1 MIGRVRQAFPGLSEV
16 SASQISVAQ
25 VFPDLGDGLVEI
37 SRDMW
42 KDVLPL
48 VKTTRVVVSKN
59 EAETTAPKKKRKAQV
74 LGTEP
79 NATASG
85 SGPPVLNAPTVGLKR
100 RLRAR
105 ADVGASEVD
114 NHNFRTSRE
123 IGPVFTSG
131 PVALTS
137 DGNLLVGCVNEEPR
151 STSLLLGSTTGTYQT
166 DSSGVTSLAVS
177 PNNAH
182 LAIFTSSLSL
192 RLYPLASSDSSSSIH
207 ATKHIPRAH
216 DAPVHVSTIDP
227 TSTLVAS
234 GSADGI
240 VKVHDIRRGHL
251 THLFRG
257 HGGIVS
263 ALKFFYKPGSTA
275 GSWDIMWLVSA
286 SADSRVR
293 VYDLAA
299 AGTGSPIM
307 TLEGHVS
314 VPRGV
319 GVSNDGRYV
328 VSGGRDSVVLIW
340 DTRPLTENGKP
351 EKGAS
356 GKKGKK
362 NLLTPVLVK
371 TIPVLERIEALGVLE
386 SEDSEGR
393 LRFYTGG
400 QKGVI
405 KVWDAWDAKVL
416 RTFGEEVEG
425 SSSLEDEGEESRQI
439 IDVLYTPS
447 IHSLSSV
454 HADQNVL
461 TYSLRTGN
469 KTRQLVGYN
478 DEVIDAVFLSSPSPA
493 PSVNRNFDTHLA
505 IATNSSLVRIYPTPD
520 IHNADTA
527 EKGPLNPLNASLLS
541 GHTDIVLAL
550 SSAPNGWL
558 ASAGKDREVRIWAP
572 IRAPLQEPDDE
583 NDMDEDD
590 KKLTDNVEWTCVGIC
605 AGHAESVGAV
615 VFGGL
620 DANGVPSF
628 LVTGSQD
635 RTLKVWDLSVLKGPT
650 PPTPIKLKSLT
661 TTKAHDK
668 DINALDVAPNGR
680 LAATGS
686 QDKTAK
692 VFEVGSSHDLAPTG
706 TLKGH
711 KRGVWSVRFSP
722 VERVIATGSGD
733 KTVKLWSLDDW
744 TCLKT
749 FEGHTNSILRLSFL
763 THGTQ
768 IVSAGSDGLVKL
780 WTIRTEECVAT
791 LDAHEDKVWALAM
804 SVDERTM
811 VSGAADSKVVI
822 WRDSTEEEQLEK
834 EEQRAKGV
842 ELEQNFSN
850 YLALNDYRNAIQ
862 LALAMDQPG
871 RLYNLFKSVRAARPT
886 KSIAPRPQDTESA
899 QSISG
904 SAEIDQVLATLS
916 GSDLVRL
923 LGHIRTWNAS
933 ARTSTIAQTVL
944 HAILSTHSTE
954 NIIAAFGKD
963 EDTQGLE
970 AEFTSAFKQKEKPG
984 MDLRSI
990 VDGLIPYTERHLTRA
1005 ERLVQ
1010 DSFVVD
1016 YVLGEMDMGLA
1027 LGGLDAMEV
1036 S

>member
-1 MIGRVRQAFPGLSEV
+1 MS
-16 SASQISVAQ
+16 
-25 VFPDLGDGLVEI
+25 
-37 SRDMW
+37 
-42 KDVLPL
+42 
-48 VKTTRVVVSKN
+48 KTS
-59 EAETTAPKKKRKAQV
+59 
-74 LGTEP
+74 
-79 NATASG
+79 
-85 SGPPVLNAPTVGLKR
+85 
-100 RLRAR
+100 
-105 ADVGASEVD
+105 
-114 NHNFRTSRE
+114 FRNSRE

-137 DGNLLVGCVNEEPR
+137 DGATLVGCVNEEPR
-151 STSLLLGSTTGTYQT
+151 STSLLSGSTTGSYQT
-166 DSSGVTSLAVS
+166 DSSGVTSLATS

-192 RLYPLASSDSSSSIH
+192 RLYPLASSSSISSTIH
-207 ATKHIPRAH
+207 PAKHIPRAH
-216 DAPVHVSTIDP
+216 DAPVHVSIIDP

-275 GSWDIMWLVSA
+275 GTWDTMWLVSA

-299 AGTGSPIM
+299 AGTSSPIM

-328 VSGGRDSVVLIW
+328 ISGGRDAVVLIW
-340 DTRPLTENGKP
+340 DTRPPAENGKP
-351 EKGAS
+351 EKGGA
-356 GKKGKK
+356 GKKGRK
-362 NLLTPVLVK
+362 NSLTPVLVK

-393 LRFYTGG
+393 LKFYTGG

-405 KVWDAWDAKVL
+405 KVWDAWDAKIL
-416 RTFGEEVEG
+416 QTFGEEIEG
-425 SSSLEDEGEESRQI
+425 SSSLEDDGEESRQI
-439 IDVLYTPS
+439 LDILYTPS
-447 IHSLSSV
+447 MHSLSSV

-469 KTRQLVGYN
+469 KTRQLIGYN

-493 PSVNRNFDTHLA
+493 PSASRNLDTHLA
-505 IATNSSLVRIYPTPD
+505 IATNSSLIRIYPTPD
-520 IHNADTA
+520 IHTADSA
-527 EKGPLNPLNASLLS
+527 EKGLLNPLNACLLS

-558 ASAGKDREVRIWAP
+558 ASAGKDREVRIWVP
-572 IRAPLQEPDDE
+572 IRMPLQEKDDE
-583 NDMDEDD
+583 NDMDEDVPEVFD
-590 KKLTDNVEWTCVGIC
+590 TVKWTCVAIC

-615 VFGGL
+615 AFGGL
-620 DANGVPSF
+620 DSNGVPSF

-650 PPTPIKLKSLT
+650 PSSPVKLKSFAT
-661 TTKAHDK
+661 VKAHDK
-668 DINALDVAPNGR
+668 DINALDIAPNGR
-680 LAATGS
+680 LVATGS

-692 VFEVGSSHDLAPTG
+692 VFEVGSSQDLTPTG

-722 VERVIATGSGD
+722 AERVIATGSGD

-744 TCLKT
+744 ACLKT

-763 THGTQ
+763 TRGIQ

-780 WTIRTEECVAT
+780 WTIRTDECVTT

-804 SVDERTM
+804 SADEQTI
-811 VSGAADSKVVI
+811 VSGAADSRIVI

-842 ELEQNFSN
+842 ELEQNFTN
-850 YLALNDYRNAIQ
+850 YLALNDYRNAIL
-862 LALAMDQPG
+862 LALTMNQPG
-871 RLYNLFKSVRAARPT
+871 RLYNLFKSVRATRPT
-886 KSIAPRPQDTESA
+886 KSIVSQIQDIDSSQNIT
-899 QSISG
+899 G
-904 SAEIDQVLATLS
+904 SVEVDQVLATLS

-933 ARTSTIAQTVL
+933 ARTSTVAQTVL
-944 HAILSTHSTE
+944 HAVLSTHTTE
-954 NIIAAFGKD
+954 DIIATFGKSGP
-963 EDTQGLE
+963 EDDLD
-970 AEFTSAFKQKEKPG
+970 AEFVRALKGKDTPG

-990 VDGLIPYTERHLTRA
+990 VDGLIPYTERHLSRA

-1016 YVLGEMDMGLA
+1016 YVLGEMDMGIA

>member
-1 MIGRVRQAFPGLSEV
+1 MS
-16 SASQISVAQ
+16 
-25 VFPDLGDGLVEI
+25 
-37 SRDMW
+37 
-42 KDVLPL
+42 
-48 VKTTRVVVSKN
+48 KTS
-59 EAETTAPKKKRKAQV
+59 
-74 LGTEP
+74 
-79 NATASG
+79 
-85 SGPPVLNAPTVGLKR
+85 
-100 RLRAR
+100 
-105 ADVGASEVD
+105 
-114 NHNFRTSRE
+114 FRTSRE

-137 DGNLLVGCVNEEPR
+137 DGTVLVGCVNEEPR
-151 STSLLLGSTTGTYQT
+151 STSLVSGSTTGSYQT
-166 DSSGVTSLAVS
+166 DGSGVTSLAVS

-192 RLYPLASSDSSSSIH
+192 RLYPLSSDTSNIH

-216 DAPVHVSTIDP
+216 DAPVHISTIDP
-227 TSTLVAS
+227 TSTLVTS

-275 GSWDIMWLVSA
+275 GTWDIMWLVSA

-299 AGTGSPIM
+299 AGTGSPMM

-340 DTRPLTENGKP
+340 DTRPPENGKLD
-351 EKGAS
+351 K

-362 NLLTPVLVK
+362 SLVPVLVK

-386 SEDSEGR
+386 SEDSEGK

-400 QKGVI
+400 QKGVV

-416 RTFGEEVEG
+416 QTFGEEVQG
-425 SSSLEDEGEESRQI
+425 PVIEDEGEESRQI
-439 IDVLYTPS
+439 LDVLYTPS
-447 IHSLSSV
+447 THSLSSV
-454 HADQNVL
+454 HADQNVI
-461 TYSLRTGN
+461 TYSLRTGT
-469 KTRQLVGYN
+469 KTRQLIGYN
-478 DEVIDAVFLSSPSPA
+478 DQVIDAVFLSSPSPA
-493 PSVNRNFDTHLA
+493 PSLNHNPDTHLA

-520 IHNADTA
+520 VHA
-527 EKGPLNPLNASLLS
+527 EHGPLNPLNASLLS

-550 SSAPNGWL
+550 SAAPNGWL
-558 ASAGKDREVRIWAP
+558 ASAGKDRQVRIWAP
-572 IRAPLQEPDDE
+572 VRAPLQETDDE
-583 NDMDEDD
+583 DATQDNDS
-590 KKLTDNVEWTCVGIC
+590 VEWTCVAIC

-615 VFGGL
+615 TFGGL
-620 DANGVPSF
+620 DTNGVPSF

-635 RTLKVWDLSVLKGPT
+635 RTLKVWDLSVLRGSAPPAPT
-650 PPTPIKLKSLT
+650 KIKSLT
-661 TTKAHDK
+661 TVKAHEK

-680 LAATGS
+680 LVATGS

-692 VFEVGSSHDLAPTG
+692 VFEVGSSHDLTPTG

-744 TCLKT
+744 TCLKASLAI
-749 FEGHTNSILRLSFL
+749 NLC
-763 THGTQ
+763 

-780 WTIRTEECVAT
+780 WTVRTEECVAT
-791 LDAHEDKVWALAM
+791 LDAHEDKVWAL
-804 SVDERTM
+804 SVSADERTI
-811 VSGAADSKVVI
+811 VSGAADSRVVV
-822 WRDSTEEEQLEK
+822 WKDSTEEEQLEK

-842 ELEQNFSN
+842 ELEQNFTN
-850 YLALNDYRNAIQ
+850 YLALNDYRNAIL
-862 LALAMDQPG
+862 LALTMDQPG
-871 RLYNLFKSVRAARPT
+871 RLLNLFKSVRSTRPT
-886 KSIAPRPQDTESA
+886 QSITSRTQDTDST
-899 QSISG
+899 QTITG
-904 SAEIDQVLATLS
+904 STAVDQVLATLS
-916 GSDLVRL
+916 GPDLARL
-923 LGHIRTWNAS
+923 LGHVRTWNAS
-933 ARTSTIAQTVL
+933 ARTSTVAQTVL
-944 HAILSTHSTE
+944 HAILSTHPTE
-954 NIIAAFGKD
+954 DILAAFDKQVDTYGKD
-963 EDTQGLE
+963 
-970 AEFTSAFKQKEKPG
+970 KPG
-984 MDLRSI
+984 ADLRSV
-990 VDGLIPYTERHLTRA
+990 VDGLVSYTERHLSRA

-1016 YVLGEMDMGLA
+1016 YVLGEMDMGVT

>member
-1 MIGRVRQAFPGLSEV
+1 MS
-16 SASQISVAQ
+16 
-25 VFPDLGDGLVEI
+25 
-37 SRDMW
+37 
-42 KDVLPL
+42 
-48 VKTTRVVVSKN
+48 KTS
-59 EAETTAPKKKRKAQV
+59 
-74 LGTEP
+74 
-79 NATASG
+79 
-85 SGPPVLNAPTVGLKR
+85 
-100 RLRAR
+100 
-105 ADVGASEVD
+105 
-114 NHNFRTSRE
+114 FRTLRE

-131 PVALTS
+131 PVALNS
-137 DGNLLVGCVNEEPR
+137 DGTTLVGCINEEPR
-151 STSLLLGSTTGTYQT
+151 STSLLSGSTTGSYQT
-166 DSSGVTSLAVS
+166 DDSSVTSLAIS
-177 PNNAH
+177 PNDAH

-192 RLYPLASSDSSSSIH
+192 RLYPLAPASATSSTIH
-207 ATKHIPRAH
+207 PIRHIPRAH

-227 TSTLVAS
+227 TSTLIAS
-234 GSADGI
+234 GSADGM

-263 ALKFFYKPGSTA
+263 ALKFFYKPGSAT
-275 GSWDIMWLVSA
+275 GTWDIMWLVSA

-340 DTRPLTENGKP
+340 DTRPTTENGKP
-351 EKGAS
+351 DK

-362 NLLTPVLVK
+362 AFSNPVLVK

-386 SEDSEGR
+386 AEDSEGR
-393 LRFYTGG
+393 LIFYTGG
-400 QKGVI
+400 QKGVVKI
-405 KVWDAWDAKVL
+405 WDAWESKVL
-416 RTFGEEVEG
+416 QAFGEEMEG
-425 SSSLEDEGEESRQI
+425 SNSSEDDGEESRQI
-439 IDVLYTPS
+439 LDVLYTPS
-447 IHSLSSV
+447 THAVSSV

-461 TYSLRTGN
+461 TYSLPTGN
-469 KTRQLVGYN
+469 KIRQLVGYN
-478 DEVIDAVFLSSPSPA
+478 DEVVDAVFLSSPSPA
-493 PSVNRNFDTHLA
+493 PSVNRNLDTHLA
-505 IATNSSLVRIYPTPD
+505 VATNSSLVRIYPTLDVHSATPGGKD
-520 IHNADTA
+520 KH
-527 EKGPLNPLNASLLS
+527 NPLNASLLP

-572 IRAPLQEPDDE
+572 VQVPIKERDDE
-583 NDMDEDD
+583 NDMDEDESA
-590 KKLTDNVEWTCVGIC
+590 TSPTVEWTCVAIC

-615 VFGGL
+615 VFGGS
-620 DANGVPSF
+620 DSHGVPSF

-650 PPTPIKLKSLT
+650 PSTPVKLKSLAT
-661 TTKAHDK
+661 VKAHDK

-680 LAATGS
+680 LVATGS

-692 VFEVGSSHDLAPTG
+692 VFEVGSSYDLTPTG

-711 KRGVWSVRFSP
+711 KRGVWSIKFSP
-722 VERVIATGSGD
+722 IERVIATGSGD
-733 KTVKLWSLDDW
+733 KTIKLWSLDDW

-768 IVSAGSDGLVKL
+768 LVSAGSDGLVKL
-780 WTIRTEECVAT
+780 WTVRTEECVAT
-791 LDAHEDKVWALAM
+791 LDAHEDKVWALAV
-804 SVDERTM
+804 SADEQTIM
-811 VSGAADSKVVI
+811 SGAADSRIVI

-842 ELEQNFSN
+842 ELEQNFTN
-850 YLALNDYRNAIQ
+850 YLALNDYRNAIL
-862 LALAMDQPG
+862 LALTMDQPG
-871 RLYNLFKSVRAARPT
+871 RLYNLFKSVRATRPT
-886 KSIAPRPQDTESA
+886 KSIASRAPDADSLHNITGSA
-899 QSISG
+899 QV
-904 SAEIDQVLATLS
+904 DQVLATLS
-916 GSDLVRL
+916 GPDLVRL
-923 LGHIRTWNAS
+923 LGHVRTWNAS
-933 ARTSTIAQTVL
+933 ARTSTVAQTVL
-944 HAILSTHSTE
+944 HAILSTHTTE
-954 NIIAAFGKD
+954 DIIAAFGKAD
-963 EDTQGLE
+963 TEDGLD
-970 AEFTSAFKQKEKPG
+970 AEFGKMLKGKDKPG

-1016 YVLGEMDMGLA
+1016 YVLGEMDMGIA
-1027 LGGLDAMEV
+1027 LNGLDAMEV
-1036 S
+1036 L

>member
-1 MIGRVRQAFPGLSEV
+1 MS
-16 SASQISVAQ
+16 
-25 VFPDLGDGLVEI
+25 
-37 SRDMW
+37 
-42 KDVLPL
+42 
-48 VKTTRVVVSKN
+48 KTS
-59 EAETTAPKKKRKAQV
+59 
-74 LGTEP
+74 
-79 NATASG
+79 
-85 SGPPVLNAPTVGLKR
+85 
-100 RLRAR
+100 
-105 ADVGASEVD
+105 
-114 NHNFRTSRE
+114 FRPSRE

-137 DGNLLVGCVNEEPR
+137 DGALLVGCVNEEPK
-151 STSLLLGSTTGTYQT
+151 STSLLSGSTTGTYQT

-192 RLYPLASSDSSSSIH
+192 RLYPLASSSDTPSIIH
-207 ATKHIPRAH
+207 ASKHIPRAH

-275 GSWDIMWLVSA
+275 GTWDVMWLVSA

-299 AGTGSPIM
+299 VGTGSPIM

-319 GVSNDGRYV
+319 SVSNDGRYV
-328 VSGGRDSVVLIW
+328 LSGGRDAVVLIW
-340 DTRPLTENGKP
+340 DTRPPTENAKSD
-351 EKGAS
+351 KGGSA
-356 GKKGKK
+356 KKGKK
-362 NLLTPVLVK
+362 NSLAPVLVK

-405 KVWDAWDAKVL
+405 KVWDAWDAKIL
-416 RTFGEEVEG
+416 QKFGEEVEG

-439 IDVLYTPS
+439 LDVLYTPS
-447 IHSLSSV
+447 THTVSSV

-478 DEVIDAVFLSSPSPA
+478 DEVIDAVFLSSPSSA
-493 PSVNRNFDTHLA
+493 LAVNRNLDTHLA

-520 IHNADTA
+520 VHAADA
-527 EKGPLNPLNASLLS
+527 SEKGPLNPLNSFLLS

-572 IRAPLQEPDDE
+572 IRSPLQETGDE
-583 NDMDEDD
+583 DAMDEDG
-590 KKLTDNVEWTCVGIC
+590 KEPTDNIEWTCVAIC

-635 RTLKVWDLSVLKGPT
+635 RTLKVWDLSVLKGSV
-650 PPTPIKLKSLT
+650 PPNLTKLKSLT
-661 TTKAHDK
+661 TFKAHDK

-680 LAATGS
+680 LVATGS

-692 VFEVGSSHDLAPTG
+692 VFEVGPSHDLTPTG

-722 VERVIATGSGD
+722 AERVIATGSGD

-744 TCLKT
+744 ACLKT
-749 FEGHTNSILRLSFL
+749 FEGHTNSILRLSFITRGSQL
-763 THGTQ
+763 
-768 IVSAGSDGLVKL
+768 VSAGSDGLVKL

-804 SVDERTM
+804 SADERTI
-811 VSGAADSKVVI
+811 VSGAADSRVVV
-822 WRDSTEEEQLEK
+822 WKDSTEEEQLEK
-834 EEQRAKGV
+834 EELLDIHARCR
-842 ELEQNFSN
+842 EQNFAN
-850 YLALNDYRNAIQ
+850 YLALSDYRNAIL
-862 LALAMDQPG
+862 LALTMDQPG
-871 RLYNLFKSVRAARPT
+871 RLYNLFKSVRASRPT
-886 KSIAPRPQDTESA
+886 KSIASRTQDTELT
-899 QSISG
+899 QNITG
-904 SAEIDQVLATLS
+904 SAEVDQVLASLS
-916 GSDLVRL
+916 GHDLVRL

-933 ARTSTIAQTVL
+933 ARTSTVAQTVL
-944 HAILSTHSTE
+944 HAILSTHTTE
-954 NIIAAFGKD
+954 DIVSAFGKD
-963 EDTQGLE
+963 ENTQGLE
-970 AEFTSAFKQKEKPG
+970 AEFTSAFKGKEKHG

-1016 YVLGEMDMGLA
+1016 YVLGEMDMGIA

>member
-1 MIGRVRQAFPGLSEV
+1 MS
-16 SASQISVAQ
+16 
-25 VFPDLGDGLVEI
+25 
-37 SRDMW
+37 
-42 KDVLPL
+42 
-48 VKTTRVVVSKN
+48 KTS
-59 EAETTAPKKKRKAQV
+59 
-74 LGTEP
+74 
-79 NATASG
+79 
-85 SGPPVLNAPTVGLKR
+85 
-100 RLRAR
+100 
-105 ADVGASEVD
+105 
-114 NHNFRTSRE
+114 FRSSRE

-137 DGNLLVGCVNEEPR
+137 DGSVLVGCVNDEPR
-151 STSLLLGSTTGTYQT
+151 STSLVSGSTTGTYQT

-182 LAIFTSSLSL
+182 LTIFTSSLSL
-192 RLYPLASSDSSSSIH
+192 RLYPLASSLDASSTIH
-207 ATKHIPRAH
+207 ATKHISRAH
-216 DAPVHVSTIDP
+216 DAPVHVSTVDP

-275 GSWDIMWLVSA
+275 GTWDVMWLVSA
-286 SADSRVR
+286 SADSLVR

-319 GVSNDGRYV
+319 GVSNDGRFV

-340 DTRPLTENGKP
+340 DTRPPTENGKSD
-351 EKGAS
+351 KGGS

-362 NLLTPVLVK
+362 SSVEPVLVK

-386 SEDSEGR
+386 SEDSDGK

-405 KVWDAWDAKVL
+405 KVWDAWSAKVL
-416 RTFGEEVEG
+416 QTFGEEVDEP
-425 SSSLEDEGEESRQI
+425 SSPEDEGEESRQI
-439 IDVLYTPS
+439 MDVLYTPS
-447 IHSLSSV
+447 THSLSSV

-461 TYSLRTGN
+461 TYSLHSGKR
-469 KTRQLVGYN
+469 TRQLVGYN

-493 PSVNRNFDTHLA
+493 PSVNRNPDTHLA

-520 IHNADTA
+520 VHAADA
-527 EKGPLNPLNASLLS
+527 VENGSLNPLNASLLS

-550 SSAPNGWL
+550 CSAPNGWL
-558 ASAGKDREVRIWAP
+558 ASAGKDREVRIWEP
-572 IRAPLQEPDDE
+572 IRAPLQEIDDE
-583 NDMDEDD
+583 NGMDEDG
-590 KKLTDNVEWTCVGIC
+590 KEATGEVEWTCVAIC

-650 PPTPIKLKSLT
+650 PSTPTKLKSLT
-661 TTKAHDK
+661 TVKAHEK

-680 LAATGS
+680 LVATGS

-692 VFEVGSSHDLAPTG
+692 VFEVGASHDLTPTG

-711 KRGVWSVRFSP
+711 KRGVWSVRYSP

-744 TCLKT
+744 ACLKT
-749 FEGHTNSILRLSFL
+749 LEGHTNSILRLSFL

-768 IVSAGSDGLVKL
+768 LVSAGSDGLVKL
-780 WTIRTEECVAT
+780 WTIRTEGCVAT

-804 SVDERTM
+804 SADERTI
-811 VSGAADSKVVI
+811 VSGAADSKVVV

-842 ELEQNFSN
+842 ELEQNFAN
-850 YLALNDYRNAIQ
+850 YLALNDYRKAIT
-862 LALAMDQPG
+862 LALTMDQPG
-871 RLYNLFKSVRAARPT
+871 RLFNLFKSVRATRPT
-886 KSIAPRPQDTESA
+886 KSIAARTRDTEST
-899 QSISG
+899 QNITG
-904 SAEIDQVLATLS
+904 SAEVDQVLATLS
-916 GSDLVRL
+916 GPDLVRL

-933 ARTSTIAQTVL
+933 ARTSTVAQTVL
-944 HAILSTHSTE
+944 HAVLSTHTTE
-954 NIIAAFGKD
+954 DIIAAFGKD
-963 EDTQGLE
+963 ENSQGLE
-970 AEFTSAFKQKEKPG
+970 AEFSNALKGKEKPG

-990 VDGLIPYTERHLTRA
+990 VDGLIPYTERHLSRA

-1016 YVLGEMDMGLA
+1016 YVLGEMDMGIA

>member
-1 MIGRVRQAFPGLSEV
+1 MS
-16 SASQISVAQ
+16 
-25 VFPDLGDGLVEI
+25 
-37 SRDMW
+37 
-42 KDVLPL
+42 
-48 VKTTRVVVSKN
+48 KTS
-59 EAETTAPKKKRKAQV
+59 
-74 LGTEP
+74 
-79 NATASG
+79 
-85 SGPPVLNAPTVGLKR
+85 
-100 RLRAR
+100 
-105 ADVGASEVD
+105 
-114 NHNFRTSRE
+114 FRTSRE

-131 PVALTS
+131 PVALSS
-137 DGNLLVGCVNEEPR
+137 DGTSLVGCVNEEPR
-151 STSLLLGSTTGTYQT
+151 STSLLSGSTTGVYQT
-166 DSSGVTSLAVS
+166 DSSGVTSLTIS

-192 RLYPLASSDSSSSIH
+192 RLYPLASSSDASSNIH
-207 ATKHIPRAH
+207 PIKHIPRAH

-227 TSTLVAS
+227 TSTLIAS

-263 ALKFFYKPGSTA
+263 ALKFFYKAGSTA
-275 GSWDIMWLVSA
+275 GTWDTMWLVSA

-328 VSGGRDSVVLIW
+328 ISGGRDSVVLIW
-340 DTRPLTENGKP
+340 DTRPPIENGKP
-351 EKGAS
+351 DKG

-362 NLLTPVLVK
+362 SSLAPVLVK
-371 TIPVLERIEALGVLE
+371 TIPVLERIEALSVLE
-386 SEDSEGR
+386 PEDSGGK

-405 KVWDAWDAKVL
+405 KVWDAWDTKVL
-416 RTFGEEVEG
+416 QTFGEEVE
-425 SSSLEDEGEESRQI
+425 SSASLEDDGEESRQI
-439 IDVLYTPS
+439 LDVLYTPS
-447 IHSLSSV
+447 THALSSV

-461 TYSLRTGN
+461 TFSLNTGT
-469 KTRQLVGYN
+469 KTRQLIGYN
-478 DEVIDAVFLSSPSPA
+478 DEVIDAVFLS
-493 PSVNRNFDTHLA
+493 
-505 IATNSSLVRIYPTPD
+505 IYPTPD
-520 IHNADTA
+520 VHTPDASKN
-527 EKGPLNPLNASLLS
+527 GLLNPLNASLLS

-550 SSAPNGWL
+550 SAAPNGWL
-558 ASAGKDREVRIWAP
+558 ASAGKDREVRIWSP
-572 IRAPLQEPDDE
+572 VRAPLQETDDE
-583 NDMDEDD
+583 TAMDEDD
-590 KKLTDNVEWTCVGIC
+590 KPAENDHIEWTCVAMC
-605 AGHAESVGAV
+605 AGHAESIGAV
-615 VFGGL
+615 AFGGL

-635 RTLKVWDLSVLKGPT
+635 RTLKVWDLSVLRGST
-650 PPTPIKLKSLT
+650 PPAPIKLKSLT
-661 TTKAHDK
+661 TAKAHDK

-680 LAATGS
+680 LVATGS

-692 VFEVGSSHDLAPTG
+692 VFELGTSHDLTPIG

-744 TCLKT
+744 ACLKT

-768 IVSAGSDGLVKL
+768 LVSAGSDGLVKL
-780 WTIRTEECVAT
+780 WTVRTEECVAT
-791 LDAHEDKVWALAM
+791 LDAHEDKVWAL
-804 SVDERTM
+804 SVSADERTI
-811 VSGAADSKVVI
+811 VSAAADSRVVV

-842 ELEQNFSN
+842 ELEQNFTN
-850 YLALNDYRNAIQ
+850 YLALNDYRNAIL
-862 LALAMDQPG
+862 LALTMDQPG
-871 RLYNLFKSVRAARPT
+871 RLYNLFKSVRATRPT
-886 KSIAPRPQDTESA
+886 KSITSRGQDTEPTNT
-899 QSISG
+899 ITG
-904 SAEIDQVLATLS
+904 SAEVDQVLATLP

-933 ARTSTIAQTVL
+933 ARTSTVAQTVL
-944 HAILSTHSTE
+944 HAVLSTRTTE
-954 NIIAAFGKD
+954 DIISAFDQDK
-963 EDTQGLE
+963 GLP
-970 AEFTSAFKQKEKPG
+970 AEFGGKAKPG
-984 MDLRSI
+984 TDLRSI
-990 VDGLIPYTERHLTRA
+990 VDGLVPYTERHLSRA

-1016 YVLGEMDMGLA
+1016 YVLSEMDMGIT
-1027 LGGLDAMEV
+1027 LGGMDAMEV

>member
-1 MIGRVRQAFPGLSEV
+1 MS
-16 SASQISVAQ
+16 
-25 VFPDLGDGLVEI
+25 
-37 SRDMW
+37 
-42 KDVLPL
+42 
-48 VKTTRVVVSKN
+48 KTS
-59 EAETTAPKKKRKAQV
+59 
-74 LGTEP
+74 
-79 NATASG
+79 
-85 SGPPVLNAPTVGLKR
+85 
-100 RLRAR
+100 
-105 ADVGASEVD
+105 
-114 NHNFRTSRE
+114 FRTLRE

-137 DGNLLVGCVNEEPR
+137 DGSVLVGCVNEEPR
-151 STSLLLGSTTGTYQT
+151 STSLVSGSTTGSYET
-166 DSSGVTSLAVS
+166 DGSGVTSLAVS

-192 RLYPLASSDSSSSIH
+192 RLYPLSSSESSNIH

-216 DAPVHVSTIDP
+216 DAPVHISTIDP

-263 ALKFFYKPGSTA
+263 ALKFFYKAGSTA
-275 GSWDIMWLVSA
+275 GTWDIMWLVSA

-328 VSGGRDSVVLIW
+328 VSGGRDLVVLIW
-340 DTRPLTENGKP
+340 DTRPLENGKV
-351 EKGAS
+351 EKA
-356 GKKGKK
+356 KKGKK
-362 NLLTPVLVK
+362 SLVPVLVK

-386 SEDSEGR
+386 SEDSEGK

-400 QKGVI
+400 QKGVV

-416 RTFGEEVEG
+416 QTFGEEIQG
-425 SSSLEDEGEESRQI
+425 LAIEDEGEESRQI
-439 IDVLYTPS
+439 LDILYTPS
-447 IHSLSSV
+447 THSLSSV

-461 TYSLRTGN
+461 TYSLRTGT
-469 KTRQLVGYN
+469 KTRQLIGYN
-478 DEVIDAVFLSSPSPA
+478 DQVIDAVFLSSLSPA
-493 PSVNRNFDTHLA
+493 PSLNHNPDTHLA

-520 IHNADTA
+520 VHA
-527 EKGPLNPLNASLLS
+527 EHGPLNPLNASLLS

-550 SSAPNGWL
+550 SAAPNGWL
-558 ASAGKDREVRIWAP
+558 ASAGKDRQVRIWAP
-572 IRAPLQEPDDE
+572 IRSPLQETDDQ
-583 NDMDEDD
+583 DERHGDH
-590 KKLTDNVEWTCVGIC
+590 VEWTCVGIC

-615 VFGGL
+615 AFGGL
-620 DANGVPSF
+620 DTNGVPSF

-635 RTLKVWDLSVLKGPT
+635 RTLKVWDLSVLSGSA
-650 PPTPIKLKSLT
+650 PPTLTKIKSLT
-661 TTKAHDK
+661 TVKAHDK

-680 LAATGS
+680 LVATGS

-692 VFEVGSSHDLAPTG
+692 VFEVGPSHDLTHTG

-722 VERVIATGSGD
+722 VDRAIATGSGD

-749 FEGHTNSILRLSFL
+749 FEGHTNSILRLGFL
-763 THGTQ
+763 TRGTQ

-780 WTIRTEECVAT
+780 WTVRTEECVAT
-791 LDAHEDKVWALAM
+791 LDAHEDKVWALAV
-804 SVDERTM
+804 STDERTI
-811 VSGAADSKVVI
+811 VSGAADSRVVV
-822 WRDSTEEEQLEK
+822 WKDSTEEEQLEK
-834 EEQRAKGV
+834 EEQRTKGV
-842 ELEQNFSN
+842 ELEQNFTN
-850 YLALNDYRNAIQ
+850 YLALNDYRNAIL
-862 LALAMDQPG
+862 LALTMDQPG
-871 RLYNLFKSVRAARPT
+871 RLLNLFKSVRVNRSTHEPDST
-886 KSIAPRPQDTESA
+886 HTIT
-899 QSISG
+899 G
-904 SAEIDQVLATLS
+904 STAVDQVLATLS
-916 GSDLVRL
+916 GPDLARL
-923 LGHIRTWNAS
+923 LGHVRTWNAS

-944 HAILSTHSTE
+944 RAVLSTHPTE
-954 NIIAAFGKD
+954 DIIRAFDKTQVDMLGKD
-963 EDTQGLE
+963 
-970 AEFTSAFKQKEKPG
+970 KPG
-984 MDLRSI
+984 ADLRSV
-990 VDGLIPYTERHLTRA
+990 VDGLVSYTERHLSRA

-1016 YVLGEMDMGLA
+1016 YVLGEMDMGVA
-1027 LGGLDAMEV
+1027 LGAMDAMEV

>member
-1 MIGRVRQAFPGLSEV
+1 MCKRGAKEHQFALGFDNWI
-16 SASQISVAQ
+16 I
-25 VFPDLGDGLVEI
+25 PD
-37 SRDMW
+37 
-42 KDVLPL
+42 
-48 VKTTRVVVSKN
+48 
-59 EAETTAPKKKRKAQV
+59 
-74 LGTEP
+74 
-79 NATASG
+79 
-85 SGPPVLNAPTVGLKR
+85 
-100 RLRAR
+100 
-105 ADVGASEVD
+105 
-114 NHNFRTSRE
+114 
-123 IGPVFTSG
+123 
-131 PVALTS
+131 
-137 DGNLLVGCVNEEPR
+137 
-151 STSLLLGSTTGTYQT
+151 
-166 DSSGVTSLAVS
+166 
-177 PNNAH
+177 
-182 LAIFTSSLSL
+182 AIFTSSLSL
-192 RLYPLASSDSSSSIH
+192 RLYPLANSSAPSSTVH
-207 ATKHIPRAH
+207 PAKHIPRAH

-227 TSTLVAS
+227 TSTLLAS

-275 GSWDIMWLVSA
+275 GTWDIMWLVSA

-328 VSGGRDSVVLIW
+328 VSGGRDAVVLIW
-340 DTRPLTENGKP
+340 DTRPPIENGKP
-351 EKGAS
+351 DKP
-356 GKKGKK
+356 GKKSKK
-362 NLLTPVLVK
+362 KALAPVLVK

-393 LRFYTGG
+393 LKFYTGG

-416 RTFGEEVEG
+416 ETFGEETEG
-425 SSSLEDEGEESRQI
+425 SGSLEDDGEESRQI
-439 IDVLYTPS
+439 LDVLYTPS
-447 IHSLSSV
+447 MHCLSSI

-469 KTRQLVGYN
+469 KTRQLIGYN

-493 PSVNRNFDTHLA
+493 PSVNRNPDTHLA

-520 IHNADTA
+520 VHAADSTA
-527 EKGPLNPLNASLLS
+527 KGQLNPLNASLLS

-572 IRAPLQEPDDE
+572 IRTPLQEKQDE
-583 NDMDEDD
+583 DDMDEDEPKTSD
-590 KKLTDNVEWTCVGIC
+590 AVEWTCVAVC

-615 VFGGL
+615 AFGGS
-620 DANGVPSF
+620 DSNGVPSF

-635 RTLKVWDLSVLKGPT
+635 RTLKVWDLSVLKGST
-650 PPTPIKLKSLT
+650 PSTPVKLKSLAT
-661 TTKAHDK
+661 VKAHDK
-668 DINALDVAPNGR
+668 DINALDIAPNGR
-680 LAATGS
+680 LVATGS

-692 VFEVGSSHDLAPTG
+692 VFEVGSSRDLTPTG

-711 KRGVWSVRFSP
+711 KRGVWSARFSP
-722 VERVIATGSGD
+722 TERVIATGSGD

-744 TCLKT
+744 ACLKT

-763 THGTQ
+763 TRGTQ

-780 WTIRTEECVAT
+780 WTIRTEECATT
-791 LDAHEDKVWALAM
+791 LDAHEDKVWALAL
-804 SVDERTM
+804 STDERTI
-811 VSGAADSKVVI
+811 VSGAADSRIVI
-822 WRDSTEEEQLEK
+822 WRDSTEEEQIEK
-834 EEQRAKGV
+834 EEERAKGV
-842 ELEQNFSN
+842 ELEQNFTN
-850 YLALNDYRNAIQ
+850 YLALNDYRNAIR
-862 LALAMDQPG
+862 LALAMNQPG
-871 RLYNLFKSVRAARPT
+871 RLYNLFKSVRATRPT
-886 KSIAPRPQDTESA
+886 KSIAPQNEDADSLQNITGSTEV
-899 QSISG
+899 
-904 SAEIDQVLATLS
+904 DQVLATLS
-916 GSDLVRL
+916 GLDLARL

-933 ARTSTIAQTVL
+933 ARTSTVAQTVL
-944 HAILSTHSTE
+944 HAVLSTHTTE
-954 NIIAAFGKD
+954 DIVAAFGKTGTD
-963 EDTQGLE
+963 DGLD
-970 AEFTSAFKQKEKPG
+970 AEFAKALKGKDTPG

-990 VDGLIPYTERHLTRA
+990 VDGLIPYTERHLSRA

-1016 YVLGEMDMGLA
+1016 YVLGEMDMGIA